1 MFLLGFG
8 VGACT
13 IIVAEFISLIVLAIK
28 RGRKK

>member
-13 IIVAEFISLIVLAIK
+13 IIVAEFIALIVLSFK
-28 RGRKK
+28 RWRKK